1 MKKNFFARLFGHL
14 STVGKHRS
22 LVRKH
27 CFKLGLYRQGLMH
40 DLSKYSFVEFWTGV
54 KYYQEI
60 KVLTLLKEWRITARV
75 MPGFITRGEISIILS
90 IG

>member
-40 DLSKYSFVEFWTGV
+40 DLSKYSFIR
-54 KYYQEI
+54 EI
-60 KVLTLLKEWRITARV
+60 KVLTLPRGRQITATA

-90 IG
+90 TG